1 MSPCKNIVR
10 RIISNLYYIK
20 QVKKPDIIIS
30 AYEVLKLTRSSNPSV
45 KFRMDLFYPYPTRTP
60 AGVLYFLPT
69 SYIIIKDEVGVTLT
83 SSLFRRF
90 APYKS
95 PSSSIIYPSYV
106 GVGMFFL
113 P

>member
-60 AGVLYFLPT
+60 AGVLYF
-69 SYIIIKDEVGVTLT
+69 
-83 SSLFRRF
+83 F
-90 APYKS
+90 ADLLHNYK
-95 PSSSIIYPSYV
+95 
-106 GVGMFFL
+106 GRGRGDAH
-113 P
+113 